1 MIVIFEGIKSVPNVP
16 HEHMNKSNSIRL
28 MKYCYT
34 MSTSEGDIIYN
45 HLTGKT
51 LLVPSESLS
60 EFIKT
65 NYSLLNWF
73 SVPVDFNEEIYFQ
86 NGPFSERLM
95 NEEKIDKSNIDAL
108 IKTLYSAYL
117 REEKIRAKRDTL
129 YTKEQIDFWI
139 RKYGSPLY
147 VFRKDDFI
155 EAFSRIQNTFQ
166 SEYPKY
172 HIAYSYKTNYTPEI
186 CKTVKELGGFAEVV
200 SDFELEIARKAGY
213 RDNQIIYN
221 GPCKGD
227 YLEQFLINGG
237 LLNVDN
243 VDELIRI
250 LDIAQKH
257 PEVVIEFGVRLNFD
271 IGQDYASRFGI
282 DATDESLNEIIEIVS
297 NVANLKLVGLHFHL
311 GELNINSWKLRAYQ
325 MIRVID
331 KYFPHGL
338 KYVDIGSGMH
348 ERNFYDKSLPNIND
362 IRSLENY
369 AVAAI
374 RPFFD
379 YFENIPND
387 HKPLLITEP
396 GTLLVKDCI
405 DFIATV
411 KTIKCNQDETYV
423 VTDGSKFNLGT
434 ESYFDHR
441 PILIASSV
449 SSTKEKID
457 DASIVGYTCME
468 SDKLFIGF
476 NGQLGVSDYIVF
488 GDVGAY
494 SSVEKPPFI
503 MPNCAMICVDKYG
516 EKLIKRAESYEYL
529 LETYVFS

>member
-1 MIVIFEGIKSVPNVP
+1 MITIFEGTKNVPNVP
-16 HEHMNKSNSIRL
+16 DKHLHKSNTFRL

-34 MSTSEGDIIYN
+34 MSCPEGVIIYN

-51 LLVPSESLS
+51 VLVPNESIS
-60 EFIKT
+60 DFIKT
-65 NYSLLNWF
+65 DYSLLNWF
-73 SVPVDFNEEIYFQ
+73 SVPVDFNEDNYFHTE
-86 NGPFSERLM
+86 PFSKRLI
-95 NEEKIDKSNIDAL
+95 NEKEIEKSNMEAL
-108 IKTLYSAYL
+108 IRALYVAYL
-117 REEKIRAKRDTL
+117 KEKKISNKRESL
-129 YTKEQIDFWI
+129 YTKAQIDSWVS
-139 RKYGSPLY
+139 KYGSPLY
-147 VFRKDDFI
+147 IFRKDDFI
-155 EAFSRIQNTFQ
+155 ESFNRLQATFQ
-166 SEYPKY
+166 REYPKY
-172 HIAYSYKTNYTPEI
+172 QIAYSYKTNYTPEI

-200 SDFELEIARKAGY
+200 SDFELEIARKVGY
-213 RDNQIIYN
+213 RDSQIIYN

-227 YLEQFLINGG
+227 YLEQFLLNGG

-243 VDELIRI
+243 VDELTRI

-282 DATDESLNEIIEIVS
+282 DATDESLNEIIEAIS

-331 KYFPHGL
+331 KYFPNGL

-362 IRSLENY
+362 IRSLDNY

-379 YFENIPND
+379 YFKNVPDEQ
-387 HKPLLITEP
+387 KPLLITEP
-396 GTLLVKDCI
+396 GTMLVKDCI

-441 PILIASSV
+441 PILIV
-449 SSTKEKID
+449 SSSLSTKHKFN

-468 SDKLFIGF
+468 SDRLFVGF
-476 NGQLGVSDYIVF
+476 SGQLGVSDYIVF

-503 MPNCAMICVDKYG
+503 MPNCAMLRIDKSG
-516 EKLIKRAESYEYL
+516 ETLIKRAESYEYL
-529 LETYVFS
+529 LETYVFN